1 MATRLTTQDRTALT
15 VWAGNVECHQTI
27 ASAIAVANDGDVIS
41 IRPGVYA
48 ESVVIDR
55 SVTLSGTGNAGDV
68 RIAATAGAAISCAA
82 DDVRVSGVTIER
94 SEGDVAVD
102 IASGML
108 SMDECTIEAA
118 TEVAVVVRSDAR
130 FVAHSARI
138 GNGAGAGVLVYDGGT
153 AEITQSVLREIETT
167 ALVVRGASSVQFTDG
182 EIDSVQGGF
191 LIADGARLTVTRGKV
206 SGAEQSMVTV
216 ESGSSADITGTTF
229 SAGQGIGILAT
240 AGATATLTDVHLEDV
255 GAQSIVGVGDAS
267 LTLSRVDVVNSAAHA
282 IQLVDTSQATAV
294 GCRFTGTLHDAIVIT
309 ANAHLNLAD
318 STIERVRGTGI
329 LVTDDGAVTL
339 DNVRISDANDNGAC
353 ARDRSELAI
362 TGGLIQRCAV
372 GAAWQDQSGGMLRN
386 TTLLDNE
393 QENTSLGADTAVDVV
408 ERDEND
414 LLVEVAHPSGASEH
428 PSSSRDSADADTNTE
443 PDAKG
448 PDQPQSELDRLL
460 AELDGLVGLDSVKR
474 QVETLVRMHQMAERR
489 AEAGLPSPPV
499 SRHLVFAGSPGTGKT
514 TVARLYGRILAALG
528 VVRGGQLVEVARPDL
543 VAAVIG
549 GTAIKTAE
557 MFNKALGG
565 VLFIDEAYAL
575 SKDSGSSNDFGGEAI
590 DTLVKLMEDHR
601 DDIVVIVAGYTNDMR
616 TFMAANPG
624 LSSRFSRTI
633 EFPDYSSAEM
643 VTIVEG
649 LCRGNHYSLE
659 FETRAALHNY
669 FTELPRDETFG
680 NGRTARK
687 VFEEML
693 GRQAYRL
700 GNIDDVD
707 ALTLTRL
714 VPDDL
719 GPLPGSSIG
728 AGVGRVDEERVDQL
742 LSTLRELVGLD
753 GVKAEVEGM
762 VDLLTSARRR
772 QAAGLP
778 APSLSRH
785 LIFAGPPG
793 TGKTTVARLYGSL
806 LTALGVLAQGQ
817 VTEVSRADLVGEYVG
832 HTARR
837 TTEAFD
843 RARGGVLFIDEAY
856 TLSSGGGSGNDFGKE
871 SVDTLVKLMEDH
883 RDEVVVIAAG
893 YEREMDGFLSTNPG
907 LDSRFSHRVSFENYT
922 PDELVT
928 IVNQHAT
935 RTGYECTGPTV
946 AALRGHFA
954 AVDRGASF
962 GNGRYARQVM
972 EAAITNHARRTRAFQ
987 NPTMD
992 DLVLLL
998 PEDVPKPGE
1007 IGA

>member
-1 MATRLTTQDRTALT
+1 MASRLTARERTVLT
-15 VWAGNVECHQTI
+15 VAADLPDCHPSI
-27 ASAIAVANDGDVIS
+27 ASALASAEDGDVIS
-41 IRPGVYA
+41 IRPGLYR
-48 ESVVIDR
+48 ESLLVDR
-55 SVTLSGTGNAGDV
+55 SVSLSGVGDAGEV
-68 RIAATAGAAISCAA
+68 RIEGIDGPAVCSTAEA
-82 DDVRVSGVTIER
+82 RMSGLSLARTD
-94 SEGDVAVD
+94 GDVAVD
-102 IASGML
+102 VASGTL
-108 SMDECTIEAA
+108 SLDDCTVEAS
-118 TEVAVVVRSDAR
+118 TEVALVVRADAQLSLHDTR
-130 FVAHSARI
+130 VA
-138 GNGAGAGVLVYDGGT
+138 NDAGAGVLVFEGGRS
-153 AEITQSVLREIETT
+153 EITGGRLHDIATT
-167 ALVVRGASSVQFTDG
+167 ALVVRGPSSAHIVDVVIASASGGLLVADG
-182 EIDSVQGGF
+182 GQLTVARGR
-191 LIADGARLTVTRGKV
+191 IADVTGA
-206 SGAEQSMVTV
+206 AMTV
-216 ESGSSADITGTTF
+216 EGGASLDATGTVIVDGGGIGVLVTSGG
-229 SAGQGIGILAT
+229 SATLADVTIRNPRGQGVVGMADAVIDLSGVGIHDGATHALHLVERAQLTARACELRGAGHDAVVVADSASVTLVDSTISRPAGTGVIASDEAT
-240 AGATATLTDVHLEDV
+240 AALTDVRIVEPEVAGAIARDTARLVLEGGSLRGGRQGAVWHGSSTGALRRTRLRDV
-255 GAQSIVGVGDAS
+255 AGDAVHVDPDADVELEEPPVGDDGHES
-267 LTLSRVDVVNSAAHA
+267 EV
-282 IQLVDTSQATAV
+282 TAV
-294 GCRFTGTLHDAIVIT
+294 
-309 ANAHLNLAD
+309 
-318 STIERVRGTGI
+318 ER
-329 LVTDDGAVTL
+329 
-339 DNVRISDANDNGAC
+339 
-353 ARDRSELAI
+353 RSPAEP
-362 TGGLIQRCAV
+362 
-372 GAAWQDQSGGMLRN
+372 AA
-386 TTLLDNE
+386 
-393 QENTSLGADTAVDVV
+393 A
-408 ERDEND
+408 
-414 LLVEVAHPSGASEH
+414 
-428 PSSSRDSADADTNTE
+428 ADADDR
-443 PDAKG
+443 PDGA
-448 PDQPQSELDRLL
+448 SELDRLL
-460 AELDGLVGLDSVKR
+460 AELDELVGLDSVKR

-489 AEAGLPSPPV
+489 AEAGLPSPPI

-528 VVRGGQLVEVARPDL
+528 ILRTGQLIEVARPDL

-557 MFNKALGG
+557 MFGKALGG

-601 DDIVVIVAGYTNDMR
+601 DDVVVIVAGYTNDMR

-624 LSSRFSRTI
+624 LSSRFSRTV
-633 EFPDYSSAEM
+633 EFADYSSAEM

-649 LCRGNHYSLE
+649 LCRVNHYSLE
-659 FETRAALHNY
+659 FETRAALHDY
-669 FTELPRDETFG
+669 FTKLPRDETFG

-700 GNIDDVD
+700 GSLTEVD

-714 VPDDL
+714 VPNDL
-719 GPLPGSSIG
+719 GPLPGSAIG
-728 AGVGRVDEERVDQL
+728 AGVGRVDEERVEQL
-742 LSTLRELVGLD
+742 LGTLRELVGLD
-753 GVKAEVEGM
+753 DVKTEVQGM

-856 TLSSGGGSGNDFGKE
+856 TLASGGGNGADFGKE

-893 YEREMDGFLSTNPG
+893 YEREMDQFLATNPG
-907 LDSRFSHRVSFENYT
+907 LDSRFSHRVRFANYT

-935 RTGYECTGPTV
+935 SSGYECTGSTV
-946 AALRGHFA
+946 AALRGHFT
-954 AVDRGASF
+954 AVDRTASF

-972 EAAITNHARRTRAFQ
+972 DAAIANHARRTRTIED
-987 NPTMD
+987 PSMD

-998 PEDVPKPGE
+998 PEDIPAAGV

>member
-1 MATRLTTQDRTALT
+1 MATRLTTQKRSVLT
-15 VWAGNVECHQTI
+15 VWAGNSDCHQTI

-41 IRPGVYA
+41 IRPGVYT
-48 ESVVIDR
+48 ETVVIDR
-55 SVTLSGTGNAGDV
+55 SVTLSGTGNSGDV
-68 RIAATAGAAISCAA
+68 RIEAMAGAAIACAA
-82 DDVRVSGVTIER
+82 GDARISGITIQR
-94 SEGDVAVD
+94 SAGDVAVD
-102 IASGML
+102 IESGSL
-108 SMDECTIEAA
+108 SMDECTVEAA
-118 TEVAVVVRSDAR
+118 TEVAIVVRSDAK
-130 FVAHSARI
+130 FTAHSTRV
-138 GNGAGAGVLVYDGGT
+138 GNESGAGVLVYDGGS
-153 AEITQSVLREIETT
+153 AEISKSVLHDIATT
-167 ALVVRGASSVQFTDG
+167 ALVVRGSSSVHFTDS
-182 EIDSVQGGF
+182 EIDTVQGGF
-191 LIADGARLTVTRGKV
+191 LVADGARLTVTLGKV

-216 ESGSSADITGTTF
+216 ESGGTVDITDTVF
-229 SAGQGIGILAT
+229 SGGAGIGILAT
-240 AGATATLTDVHLEDV
+240 TGATATLVDVRLDGL
-255 GAQSIVGVGDAS
+255 GAQSIVGVGDSS
-267 LTLSRVDVVNSAAHA
+267 LYLTRVEIVGSGAHA
-282 IQLVDTSQATAV
+282 LQLVDTSRATLV
-294 GCRFTGTLHDAIVIT
+294 DCRFTDTLHDAVVVTGT
-309 ANAHLNLAD
+309 ARLDLSG
-318 STIERVRGTGI
+318 STIERVRGNGI
-329 LVTDDGAVTL
+329 LVIDDAIALL
-339 DNVRISDANDNGAC
+339 DNVRISDADESGVS
-353 ARDRSELAI
+353 ARDRAELSVKD
-362 TGGLIQRCAV
+362 GLIQRCV
-372 GAAWQDQSGGMLRN
+372 IGASWQDQASGMLRE
-386 TTLLDNE
+386 TTLIDHGQDE
-393 QENTSLGADTAVDVV
+393 IHLGPDTDVDV
-408 ERDEND
+408 ERGESENNN
-414 LLVEVAHPSGASEH
+414 ATTQPSDGDGQRSASLNRTAAEKAAAG
-428 PSSSRDSADADTNTE
+428 RKN
-443 PDAKG
+443 
-448 PDQPQSELDRLL
+448 SELDNLL
-460 AELDGLVGLDSVKR
+460 AELDNLVGLDSVKR

-528 VVRGGQLVEVARPDL
+528 VVRTGQLVEVARPDL

-549 GTAIKTAE
+549 GTAIKTTE
-557 MFNKALGG
+557 MFNKSLGG

-601 DDIVVIVAGYTNDMR
+601 DDVVVIVAGYTNEMR
-616 TFMAANPG
+616 SFMAANPG
-624 LSSRFSRTI
+624 LSSRFSRTV
-633 EFPDYSSAEM
+633 EFADYASAEM

-649 LCRGNHYSLE
+649 LCSANHYSLE

-700 GNIDDVD
+700 GSVEDID

-714 VPDDL
+714 IPDDL

-728 AGVGRVDEERVDQL
+728 AGVGRIDEERVEQL
-742 LSTLRELVGLD
+742 LGTLRELVGLGD
-753 GVKAEVEGM
+753 VKSEVEGM

-806 LTALGVLAQGQ
+806 LTAMGVLAQGQ

-856 TLSSGGGSGNDFGKE
+856 SLSAGGGGGNDFGKE

-893 YEREMDGFLSTNPG
+893 YEREMDGFLATNPG
-907 LDSRFSHRVSFENYT
+907 LDSRFSHRVRFANYT

-935 RTGYECTGPTV
+935 QAGYECNGPTV
-946 AALRGHFA
+946 AALRGHFT
-954 AVDRGASF
+954 AVERGASF

-972 EAAITNHARRTRAFQ
+972 ETAIANHARRTRSLE

-998 PEDVPKPGE
+998 PEDVPKPAE

>member
-1 MATRLTTQDRTALT
+1 MATRLIAPERAVLT
-15 VWAGNVECHQTI
+15 VAADNPDCHQSI
-27 ASAIAVANDGDVIS
+27 ASALAAANDGDVIS
-41 IRPGVYA
+41 IRPGIYR
-48 ESVVIDR
+48 ESLTVDR
-55 SVTLSGTGNAGDV
+55 AVSLSGVGDAGEV
-68 RIAATAGAAISCAA
+68 RIESATGAAIRSAA
-82 DDVRVSGVTIER
+82 VEVRVSGVTIAR
-94 SEGDVAVD
+94 DGGDVAVD
-102 IASGML
+102 VESGALSLDDCTVEAS
-108 SMDECTIEAA
+108 
-118 TEVAVVVRSDAR
+118 TEVALVVRAEAQLSMHDTN
-130 FVAHSARI
+130 VL
-138 GNGAGAGVLVYDGGT
+138 NDAGAGVLVYEGGRT
-153 AEITQSVLREIETT
+153 EIVGGRLHDIATT
-167 ALVVRGASSVQFTDG
+167 ALVVRGPSSAHLTDSA
-182 EIDSVQGGF
+182 IDAVQGGLLVADGGQLTLVRGTIGSVENAAITVEGGASLDASGT
-191 LIADGARLTVTRGKV
+191 LIADGDGIGVLVTTGASATLRDVAMQRLGGQGIVGMADAVVELARVRIDDGATHALHLIERARLTAEACELRGAGHDAIV
-206 SGAEQSMVTV
+206 VA
-216 ESGSSADITGTTF
+216 GT
-229 SAGQGIGILAT
+229 
-240 AGATATLTDVHLEDV
+240 
-255 GAQSIVGVGDAS
+255 AS
-267 LTLSRVDVVNSAAHA
+267 LTL
-282 IQLVDTSQATAV
+282 L
-294 GCRFTGTLHDAIVIT
+294 
-309 ANAHLNLAD
+309 D
-318 STIERVRGTGI
+318 STIERPAGAGVTASDDATAALTNVRVVDADAEGAVARDAARLAVDGGSVRG
-329 LVTDDGAVTL
+329 
-339 DNVRISDANDNGAC
+339 S
-353 ARDRSELAI
+353 S
-362 TGGLIQRCAV
+362 V
-372 GAAWQDQSGGMLRN
+372 GVAWQDSATGALRR
-386 TTLLDNE
+386 TRMVDVGDEVRIGPDAEVEVE
-393 QENTSLGADTAVDVV
+393 QPQDAVDDDAQDGAPALPRGV
-408 ERDEND
+408 ET
-414 LLVEVAHPSGASEH
+414 AGAPPER
-428 PSSSRDSADADTNTE
+428 PGQD
-443 PDAKG
+443 
-448 PDQPQSELDRLL
+448 ELDRLL
-460 AELDGLVGLDSVKR
+460 AELDELVGLDSVKR

-528 VVRGGQLVEVARPDL
+528 VVRTGQLVEVARPDL

-549 GTAIKTAE
+549 GTAIKTSE
-557 MFNKALGG
+557 QFGKALGG

-575 SKDSGSSNDFGGEAI
+575 SKDGGSSNDFGGEAI

-601 DDIVVIVAGYTNDMR
+601 DDVVVIVAGYTNDMR

-633 EFPDYSSAEM
+633 EFTDYSSAEM
-643 VTIVEG
+643 VTIVEN

-659 FETRAALHNY
+659 FETRAALHDY
-669 FTELPRDETFG
+669 FTKLPRDETFG

-700 GNIDDVD
+700 GNAAEVD
-707 ALTLTRL
+707 SLTLTRL

-728 AGVGRVDEERVDQL
+728 AGVGRVDEERVEQL
-742 LSTLRELVGLD
+742 LGTLRELVGLD
-753 GVKAEVEGM
+753 DVKEEVQGM

-856 TLSSGGGSGNDFGKE
+856 TLASGGGNGADFGKE

-893 YEREMDGFLSTNPG
+893 YEREMDQFLATNPG
-907 LDSRFSHRVSFENYT
+907 LDSRFSHRVRFANYT

-935 RTGYECTGPTV
+935 GSGYECTGSTV

-954 AVDRGASF
+954 SVDRTASF

-972 EAAITNHARRTRAFQ
+972 DAAIANHARRTRTIED
-987 NPTMD
+987 PTMD

-998 PEDVPKPGE
+998 PEDVPAPE
-1007 IGA
+1007 AIGA

>member
-1 MATRLTTQDRTALT
+1 MASRLIARERTVLT
-15 VWAGNVECHQTI
+15 VAADTPDCHPSI
-27 ASAIAVANDGDVIS
+27 ASALASADDGDVIS
-41 IRPGVYA
+41 IRPGLYR
-48 ESVVIDR
+48 ESLVIDR
-55 SVTLSGTGNAGDV
+55 AVSLSGVGDADEV
-68 RIAATAGAAISCAA
+68 RIEGVDGPAVSSTAAE
-82 DDVRVSGVTIER
+82 VRMSGLTLARVD
-94 SEGDVAVD
+94 GDVAVD
-102 IASGML
+102 VASGTL
-108 SMDECTIEAA
+108 SLDDCTVEAS
-118 TEVAVVVRSDAR
+118 TEVALVVRAEAHLSMHDTR
-130 FVAHSARI
+130 VA
-138 GNGAGAGVLVYDGGT
+138 NDVGAGVLVFEGGRS
-153 AEITQSVLREIETT
+153 EITGGRLHDIATT
-167 ALVVRGASSVQFTDG
+167 ALVVRGPSSAHVVDVVVT
-182 EIDSVQGGF
+182 SAHGG
-191 LIADGARLTVTRGKV
+191 LLVADGGQLTVARGRIAEIA
-206 SGAEQSMVTV
+206 GAAITV
-216 ESGSSADITGTTF
+216 EGGASLDATGSAVVDGGGIGVLVTSGGSATLADVTIRNPR
-229 SAGQGIGILAT
+229 GQG
-240 AGATATLTDVHLEDV
+240 VV
-255 GAQSIVGVGDAS
+255 GMADAVIE
-267 LTLSRVDVVNSAAHA
+267 LSRVGIHDGSTHA
-282 IQLVDTSQATAV
+282 LHLVERAQLTADACELRNA
-294 GCRFTGTLHDAIVIT
+294 GHDAVVVAGSASVT
-309 ANAHLNLAD
+309 LAD
-318 STIERVRGTGI
+318 STISRPAGAGVTVSDEASAALTDVRI
-329 LVTDDGAVTL
+329 VDAEVAGAV
-339 DNVRISDANDNGAC
+339 A
-353 ARDRSELAI
+353 
-362 TGGLIQRCAV
+362 
-372 GAAWQDQSGGMLRN
+372 
-386 TTLLDNE
+386 
-393 QENTSLGADTAVDVV
+393 
-408 ERDEND
+408 
-414 LLVEVAHPSGASEH
+414 
-428 PSSSRDSADADTNTE
+428 RDSARLVLEGGSVRGGPQGAVWQGASTGALRRTRLRDVAGDAVHVDPDADVELDAAADDDDE
-443 PDAKG
+443 PASAGAPTGRRSPVEPKAGRDADG
-448 PDQPQSELDRLL
+448 GAGELDRLL
-460 AELDGLVGLDSVKR
+460 AELDELVGLDSVKR

-489 AEAGLPSPPV
+489 AEAGLPSPPI

-528 VVRGGQLVEVARPDL
+528 ILRTGQLVEVARPDL

-557 MFNKALGG
+557 MFGKALGG

-575 SKDSGSSNDFGGEAI
+575 SKDGGSSNDFGGEAI

-601 DDIVVIVAGYTNDMR
+601 DDVVVIVAGYTNDMR

-633 EFPDYSSAEM
+633 EFADYSSAEM

-649 LCRGNHYSLE
+649 LCRANHYTLE
-659 FETRAALHNY
+659 FETRAALHDY
-669 FTELPRDETFG
+669 FTKLPRDETFG

-700 GNIDDVD
+700 GSLEEVD

-714 VPDDL
+714 VPNDL
-719 GPLPGSSIG
+719 GPLPGSAIG
-728 AGVGRVDEERVDQL
+728 AGVGRVDEERVEQL
-742 LSTLRELVGLD
+742 LGTLRELVGLD
-753 GVKAEVEGM
+753 DVKTEVQGM

-856 TLSSGGGSGNDFGKE
+856 TLASGGGSGADFGKE

-893 YEREMDGFLSTNPG
+893 YEREMDQFLATNPG
-907 LDSRFSHRVSFENYT
+907 LDSRFSHRVRFANYT

-935 RTGYECTGPTV
+935 SSGYECTGSTV
-946 AALRGHFA
+946 AALRGHFT
-954 AVDRGASF
+954 AVDRTASF

-972 EAAITNHARRTRAFQ
+972 DAAIANHARRTRTIED
-987 NPTMD
+987 PTMD

-998 PEDVPKPGE
+998 PEDVPAVGA

>member
-1 MATRLTTQDRTALT
+1 MAARLMTPERSALT
-15 VWAGNVECHQTI
+15 VWAGNSDCHQTI

-41 IRPGVYA
+41 IRPGVYT
-48 ESVVIDR
+48 ESVSIDR
-55 SVTLSGTGNAGDV
+55 SVTLSGTGNLGDV
-68 RIAATAGAAISCAA
+68 RIETSADPAIICTANDARIS
-82 DDVRVSGVTIER
+82 GITLHR
-94 SEGDVAVD
+94 SAGDVAVD
-102 IASGML
+102 IESGSL
-108 SMDECTIEAA
+108 SMDECAVESA

-130 FVAHSARI
+130 LIAHSTRVS
-138 GNGAGAGVLVYDGGT
+138 NSTGAGVLVYDGGI
-153 AEITQSVLREIETT
+153 AEITQSVLREIATT
-167 ALVVRGASSVQFTDG
+167 ALVVRGASHAQFSDST
-182 EIDSVQGGF
+182 IDTVQGGF
-191 LIADGARLTVTRGKV
+191 LVADGGQLTVVRGKTAN
-206 SGAEQSMVTV
+206 AEQSMVTV
-216 ESGSSADITGTTF
+216 ENDATVDITGMHF
-229 SAGQGIGILAT
+229 SGGKGIGILAT
-240 AGATATLTDVHLEDV
+240 ANARASLTDVRLDGLE
-255 GAQSIVGVGDAS
+255 AQSIVGMGDAS
-267 LTLSRVDVVNSAAHA
+267 IDLSRVDIANSGAHA
-282 IQLVDTSQATAV
+282 LQIVESSTATVV
-294 GCRFTGTLHDAIVIT
+294 GCRVTDTMHDAVV
-309 ANAHLNLAD
+309 ASGKARLELSE
-318 STIERVRGTGI
+318 STIESVRGTGV
-329 LVTDDGAVTL
+329 LVVDDAAAVL
-339 DNVRISDANDNGAC
+339 ESVRIIGAEESGVS
-353 ARDRSELAI
+353 ARDRA
-362 TGGLIQRCAV
+362 GLSVANGVIKRCAV
-372 GAAWQDQSGGMLRN
+372 GATWSDDAGGMLRETAFIDN
-386 TTLLDNE
+386 QQEDIQRGPDTDVSVTLLDA
-393 QENTSLGADTAVDVV
+393 NTIPADTGDTHG
-408 ERDEND
+408 
-414 LLVEVAHPSGASEH
+414 VATTDDTASETTT
-428 PSSSRDSADADTNTE
+428 ATDATNTE
-443 PDAKG
+443 
-448 PDQPQSELDRLL
+448 LDDLL
-460 AELDGLVGLDSVKR
+460 AELDSLVGLDSVKR

-489 AEAGLPSPPV
+489 AQAGLPSPPV

-514 TVARLYGRILAALG
+514 TVARLYGQILAALG
-528 VVRGGQLVEVARPDL
+528 VVRTGQLVEVARPDL

-549 GTAIKTAE
+549 GTAIKTTE

-575 SKDSGSSNDFGGEAI
+575 SKDSGTSNDFGGEAI

-624 LSSRFSRTI
+624 LSSRFSRTV
-633 EFPDYSSAEM
+633 EFPDYSSAEL

-649 LCRGNHYSLE
+649 LCSANHYSLE

-669 FTELPRDETFG
+669 FTDLPRDETFG

-700 GNIDDVD
+700 GNVDDVD

-714 VPDDL
+714 IPDDL

-728 AGVGRVDEERVDQL
+728 AGVGRVDEERVEQL
-742 LSTLRELVGLD
+742 LSTLRELVGLE

-762 VDLLTSARRR
+762 VDLLTSANRRR
-772 QAAGLP
+772 AAGLP
-778 APSLSRH
+778 APPLSRH

-856 TLSSGGGSGNDFGKE
+856 TLSSGGGSGHDFGKE

-893 YEREMDGFLSTNPG
+893 YEREMNGFLATNPG
-907 LDSRFSHRVSFENYT
+907 LDSRFSHRVSFANYT

-935 RTGYECTGPTV
+935 QAGYECTGSTV
-946 AALRGHFA
+946 AALRGHFT
-954 AVDRGASF
+954 AVERGPSF

-972 EAAITNHARRTRAFQ
+972 EAAIANHARRTRSLQ
-987 NPTMD
+987 DPTMD

-998 PEDVPKPGE
+998 PEDVPKPAD

>member
-1 MATRLTTQDRTALT
+1 MATRLTTQRSALT
-15 VWAGNVECHQTI
+15 VSAGSADCHQTI

-55 SVTLSGTGNAGDV
+55 SVTLSGTGNSGDV
-68 RIAATAGAAISCAA
+68 RIEATADAAIRCTVGDARISGIT
-82 DDVRVSGVTIER
+82 VRRSG
-94 SEGDVAVD
+94 GDIAVD
-102 IASGML
+102 IESGSL
-108 SMDECTIEAA
+108 SMDECAVEAA
-118 TEVAVVVRSDAR
+118 TDVAVVVRSNSR
-130 FVAHSARI
+130 FIAHGSRI
-138 GNGAGAGVLVYDGGT
+138 GNETGAGVLVYDGGKT
-153 AEITQSVLREIETT
+153 AISESVLREISTT
-167 ALVVRGASSVQFTDG
+167 ALVVRGASSAQFNDS
-182 EIDSVQGGF
+182 EINSVQGGF
-191 LIADGARLTVTRGKV
+191 LIADGAGLTVTRSKI
-206 SGAEQSMVTV
+206 SGAQQSMITV
-216 ESGSSADITGTTF
+216 ESGGSIDITETSF
-229 SAGQGIGILAT
+229 SGGEGIGILAT
-240 AGATATLTDVHLEDV
+240 AGTTARLVDVRLDGL

-267 LTLSRVDVVNSAAHA
+267 LDLARVEIDSSAAHA
-282 IQLVDTSQATAV
+282 LQLVDSSKATV
-294 GCRFTGTLHDAIVIT
+294 VDCRFSDTTHDAMVVT
-309 ANAHLNLAD
+309 GNATLSLSR
-318 STIERVRGTGI
+318 STIEGVQGTGVLI
-329 LVTDDGAVTL
+329 ADDATAAL
-339 DNVRISDANDNGAC
+339 DDVRITDAKENGAC
-353 ARDRSELAI
+353 ARDRSSLKV
-362 TGGLIQRCAV
+362 TGGLIRHCVV
-372 GAAWQDQSGGMLRN
+372 GAAWQDQSSGMLQR
-386 TTLLDNE
+386 TTFVENE
-393 QENTSLGADTAVDVV
+393 QEEFRLSPEATVNVV
-408 ERDEND
+408 EPGNDEQSD
-414 LLVEVAHPSGASEH
+414 TIAEHAETGGRTVASDTD
-428 PSSSRDSADADTNTE
+428 DSAET
-443 PDAKG
+443 PDPAQ
-448 PDQPQSELDRLL
+448 DESELDRLL
-460 AELDGLVGLDSVKR
+460 SELDGLVGLDSVKR

-528 VVRGGQLVEVARPDL
+528 VVRTGQLIEVARPDL

-549 GTAIKTAE
+549 GTGIKTTE

-575 SKDSGSSNDFGGEAI
+575 SKDSGGSNDFGGEAI

-601 DDIVVIVAGYTNDMR
+601 DDVVVIVAGYTNEMR
-616 TFMAANPG
+616 SFMAANPG
-624 LSSRFSRTI
+624 LSSRFSRTV
-633 EFPDYSSAEM
+633 EFADYASAEM

-649 LCRGNHYSLE
+649 LCSANHYSLE
-659 FETRAALHNY
+659 FETRAALHSY

-700 GNIDDVD
+700 GTLDDID

-714 VPDDL
+714 ITDDL

-728 AGVGRVDEERVDQL
+728 AGVGRVDEERVEQL
-742 LSTLRELVGLD
+742 LGTLRELVGLD
-753 GVKAEVEGM
+753 GVKSEVEGM

-837 TTEAFD
+837 TTETFD

-856 TLSSGGGSGNDFGKE
+856 TLASGGGGGNDFGKE

-893 YEREMDGFLSTNPG
+893 YEKEMHGFLATNPG
-907 LDSRFSHRVSFENYT
+907 LDSRFSHRVSFANYT

-935 RTGYECTGPTV
+935 QTGYECNGPTV
-946 AALRGHFA
+946 AALRGHFT
-954 AVDRGASF
+954 AVERGPSF

-972 EAAITNHARRTRAFQ
+972 ETAIANHARRTRSLH

-998 PEDVPKPGE
+998 PDDIPKPE
-1007 IGA
+1007 EVGA

>member
-1 MATRLTTQDRTALT
+1 MATRLIAQDRAVLT
-15 VWAGNVECHQTI
+15 VAADNPDCHQTI
-27 ASAIAVANDGDVIS
+27 ASALASANDGDVIS
-41 IRPGVYA
+41 IRPGVYR
-48 ESVVIDR
+48 ESVTIDR
-55 SVTLSGTGNAGDV
+55 AVSLSGVGDAGEV
-68 RIAATAGAAISCAA
+68 RIEGPSGPAVRSAAV
-82 DDVRVSGVTIER
+82 DVRVSGVTLAR
-94 SEGDVAVD
+94 AEGDVAVD
-102 IASGML
+102 VESGAVSL
-108 SMDECTIEAA
+108 DDCTIEAS
-118 TEVAVVVRSDAR
+118 TEVAVVVRAEALLTMHDSA
-130 FVAHSARI
+130 VANA
-138 GNGAGAGVLVYDGGT
+138 GGAGVLVYEGGKT
-153 AEITQSVLREIETT
+153 EISGGRLHDIATT
-167 ALVVRGASSVQFTDG
+167 ALVVRGPSSARVADLDVQTAQGGLLAADGAQLSLVRGTIGTIANAAITIEGGASLDAAGTVVADG
-182 EIDSVQGGF
+182 EGIGLLVTTGGSASLADVTLRRLGGQGVVGMADARIELAGVTIEHGATHALH
-191 LIADGARLTVTRGKV
+191 LIDGARLT
-206 SGAEQSMVTV
+206 AERC
-216 ESGSSADITGTTF
+216 ELR
-229 SAGQGIGILAT
+229 SAGHDAVVV
-240 AGATATLTDVHLEDV
+240 AGT
-255 GAQSIVGVGDAS
+255 AS
-267 LTLSRVDVVNSAAHA
+267 LA
-282 IQLVDTSQATAV
+282 
-294 GCRFTGTLHDAIVIT
+294 
-309 ANAHLNLAD
+309 LAD
-318 STIERVRGTGI
+318 STIERPAGTGATASDEAT
-329 LVTDDGAVTL
+329 VTFT
-339 DNVRISDANDNGAC
+339 NVRIVDAEGEAAV
-353 ARDRSELAI
+353 ARD
-362 TGGLIQRCAV
+362 
-372 GAAWQDQSGGMLRN
+372 
-386 TTLLDNE
+386 
-393 QENTSLGADTAVDVV
+393 TARFVV
-408 ERDEND
+408 EGGAVRGGRLGFAWEDSATGALRGTRIRDVDGEAVRVD
-414 LLVEVAHPSGASEH
+414 PDADVEVDRREGDQDDEQDGAPATPQTSAEPARADAAEPGPSGE
-428 PSSSRDSADADTNTE
+428 
-443 PDAKG
+443 
-448 PDQPQSELDRLL
+448 SELDRML
-460 AELDGLVGLDSVKR
+460 AELDQLVGLDSVKR

-528 VVRGGQLVEVARPDL
+528 VVRTGQLVEVARPDL

-557 MFNKALGG
+557 MFQKALGG

-601 DDIVVIVAGYTNDMR
+601 DDVVVIVAGYTNDMR

-633 EFPDYSSAEM
+633 EFTDYSSAEM

-649 LCRGNHYSLE
+649 LCSANHYSLE
-659 FETRAALHNY
+659 FETRAALHDY
-669 FTELPRDETFG
+669 FTKLPRDETFG

-700 GNIDDVD
+700 GNADAVD

-742 LSTLRELVGLD
+742 LGTLRELVGLD
-753 GVKAEVEGM
+753 DVKAEVEGM

-856 TLSSGGGSGNDFGKE
+856 TLASGGGSGADFGKE

-893 YEREMDGFLSTNPG
+893 YEREMDQFLATNPG
-907 LDSRFSHRVSFENYT
+907 LDSRFSHRVRFANYT

-935 RTGYECTGPTV
+935 GSGYECTGPTV
-946 AALRGHFA
+946 AALRGHFT
-954 AVDRGASF
+954 AVDRTASF

-972 EAAITNHARRTRAFQ
+972 DAAIANHARRTRGIED
-987 NPTMD
+987 PTMD

-998 PEDVPKPGE
+998 PEDVPSPE
-1007 IGA
+1007 AIGA

>member
-1 MATRLTTQDRTALT
+1 MATRLIAQERSVLT
-15 VWAGNVECHQTI
+15 VAADNPDCHQSI
-27 ASAIAVANDGDVIS
+27 ASAVASANDGDVIS
-41 IRPGVYA
+41 IRPGVYR
-48 ESVVIDR
+48 ESVTIDR
-55 SVTLSGTGNAGDV
+55 AVSLSGVGDAGEV
-68 RIAATAGAAISCAA
+68 RIEGTGGPAVRSAAVE
-82 DDVRVSGVTIER
+82 VRVSGVTIAR
-94 SEGDVAVD
+94 AEGDVAVD
-102 IASGML
+102 VESGAL
-108 SMDECTIEAA
+108 SLDDCTIEAS
-118 TEVAVVVRSDAR
+118 TEVALVVRAEAQLSMHDTS
-130 FVAHSARI
+130 VA
-138 GNGAGAGVLVYDGGT
+138 NDVGAGVLVYEGGRT
-153 AEITQSVLREIETT
+153 EMSGGRLHDVATT
-167 ALVVRGASSVQFTDG
+167 ALVVRGPSAAHLVDAAIASA
-182 EIDSVQGGF
+182 QGG
-191 LIADGARLTVTRGKV
+191 LLVADGGQLTIVRGTIGAIANAAITVEGGASLDATGTVVADSDGIGLLVTSGGSATLADVTMRHLGGQGVVGMADASIELSGVGIHDGATHALHLIERARLTGETCELRGAGHDAV
-206 SGAEQSMVTV
+206 VVA
-216 ESGSSADITGTTF
+216 GS
-229 SAGQGIGILAT
+229 
-240 AGATATLTDVHLEDV
+240 
-255 GAQSIVGVGDAS
+255 AS
-267 LTLSRVDVVNSAAHA
+267 LT
-282 IQLVDTSQATAV
+282 
-294 GCRFTGTLHDAIVIT
+294 
-309 ANAHLNLAD
+309 LAD
-318 STIERVRGTGI
+318 STIQRPGGTG
-329 LVTDDGAVTL
+329 VTVSDEATAAL
-339 DNVRISDANDNGAC
+339 TNVRIVEPEGEGAV
-353 ARDRSELAI
+353 ARDAARLVLEGGSVRGGRHGVAWEDSSTGALRRTRVVDVAGEAVRVDPDADVELDGLRQADDEDAHDGAPARERADGDGARRAEPEQAPGGESEL
-362 TGGLIQRCAV
+362 
-372 GAAWQDQSGGMLRN
+372 
-386 TTLLDNE
+386 E
-393 QENTSLGADTAVDVV
+393 
-408 ERDEND
+408 
-414 LLVEVAHPSGASEH
+414 
-428 PSSSRDSADADTNTE
+428 
-443 PDAKG
+443 
-448 PDQPQSELDRLL
+448 RLL
-460 AELDGLVGLDSVKR
+460 AELDQLVGLDSVKR

-528 VVRGGQLVEVARPDL
+528 VVRTGQLVEVARPDL

-549 GTAIKTAE
+549 GTAIKTTE
-557 MFNKALGG
+557 MFDKALGG

-575 SKDSGSSNDFGGEAI
+575 SKDGGSSNDFGGEAI

-601 DDIVVIVAGYTNDMR
+601 DDVVVIVAGYTNDMR

-633 EFPDYSSAEM
+633 EFTDYSSAEM

-649 LCRGNHYSLE
+649 LCRANHYSLE
-659 FETRAALHNY
+659 FETRAALHDY
-669 FTELPRDETFG
+669 FTKLPRDETFG

-700 GNIDDVD
+700 GTADEVD

-728 AGVGRVDEERVDQL
+728 AGVGRVDDERVEQL
-742 LSTLRELVGLD
+742 LGTLRELVGLD
-753 GVKAEVEGM
+753 GVKEEVQGM

-856 TLSSGGGSGNDFGKE
+856 TLASGGGGGNDFGKE

-893 YEREMDGFLSTNPG
+893 YEREMDQFLATNPG
-907 LDSRFSHRVSFENYT
+907 LDSRFSHRVRFANYT

-935 RTGYECTGPTV
+935 SSGYECTGSTV
-946 AALRGHFA
+946 AALRGHFT
-954 AVDRGASF
+954 AVDRSASF

-972 EAAITNHARRTRAFQ
+972 DAAIANHARRTRAIDD
-987 NPTMD
+987 PSMD

-998 PEDVPKPGE
+998 PEDVPLPE
-1007 IGA
+1007 AIGA

>member
-1 MATRLTTQDRTALT
+1 MATRLTARERTVLT
-15 VWAGNVECHQTI
+15 VAAGAPDCHPSI
-27 ASAIAVANDGDVIS
+27 ASALASAEDGDVIS
-41 IRPGVYA
+41 IRPGLYR
-48 ESVVIDR
+48 ESLLLDR
-55 SVTLSGTGNAGDV
+55 AVSLSGVGNAGDV
-68 RIAATAGAAISCAA
+68 RIEAVEGPAVLSTAEA
-82 DDVRVSGVTIER
+82 RMSGLTLAR
-94 SEGDVAVD
+94 TDGDVAVD
-102 IASGML
+102 VASGTL
-108 SMDECTIEAA
+108 SLDDCTVEAS
-118 TEVAVVVRSDAR
+118 TEVALVVRTDAHLSMR
-130 FVAHSARI
+130 DTRVS
-138 GNGAGAGVLVYDGGT
+138 NTLGAGVLVFEGGRAELT
-153 AEITQSVLREIETT
+153 GSRLAEIATT
-167 ALVVRGASSVQFTDG
+167 ALVVRGPSSAYVVDTVV
-182 EIDSVQGGF
+182 SSAQGG
-191 LIADGARLTVTRGKV
+191 LLVADGGQMTIARGRIEDVT
-206 SGAEQSMVTV
+206 GAAITV
-216 ESGSSADITGTTF
+216 EGGASLDATGTTVAD
-229 SAGQGIGILAT
+229 AGGIGVFVT
-240 AGATATLTDVHLEDV
+240 SDGSATLTDTTVHHPRGQGVV
-255 GAQSIVGVGDAS
+255 GMADAVIR
-267 LTLSRVDVVNSAAHA
+267 LSRVGIHDGATHA
-282 IQLVDTSQATAV
+282 LHLVERARVTAD
-294 GCRFTGTLHDAIVIT
+294 GCELHGAGHDAVVVADSASVT
-309 ANAHLNLAD
+309 LVD
-318 STIERVRGTGI
+318 STIRRPAGSGVTVSDEATAALTDVRIIEAEAAGAVARDSARLVLDGGSVRGG
-329 LVTDDGAVTL
+329 
-339 DNVRISDANDNGAC
+339 R
-353 ARDRSELAI
+353 
-362 TGGLIQRCAV
+362 Q
-372 GAAWQDQSGGMLRN
+372 GAAWHGSSTGALRR
-386 TTLLDNE
+386 TRVRDVSEDSVHVDPDADVEIEEALDGE
-393 QENTSLGADTAVDVV
+393 DAPP
-408 ERDEND
+408 
-414 LLVEVAHPSGASEH
+414 PSGAVPRERRALDESTVGQ
-428 PSSSRDSADADTNTE
+428 DAD
-443 PDAKG
+443 DA
-448 PDQPQSELDRLL
+448 SELDRLL
-460 AELDGLVGLDSVKR
+460 AELDQLVGLDSVKR

-499 SRHLVFAGSPGTGKT
+499 SRHLVFAGAPGTGKT

-528 VVRGGQLVEVARPDL
+528 VLRTGQLVEVARPDL

-557 MFNKALGG
+557 MFGKALGG

-601 DDIVVIVAGYTNDMR
+601 DDVVVIVAGYTNDMR
-616 TFMAANPG
+616 TFMATNPG
-624 LSSRFSRTI
+624 LSSRFSRTV
-633 EFPDYSSAEM
+633 EFADYSSAEM

-649 LCRGNHYSLE
+649 LCRANHYSLE
-659 FETRAALHNY
+659 FETRAALHDY
-669 FTELPRDETFG
+669 FTKLPRDETFG

-700 GNIDDVD
+700 GNVAEVD
-707 ALTLTRL
+707 ALALTRL
-714 VPDDL
+714 VPNDL
-719 GPLPGSSIG
+719 GPLPGSAIG
-728 AGVGRVDEERVDQL
+728 AGVGRVDEERVEQL
-742 LSTLRELVGLD
+742 LGTLRELVGLD
-753 GVKAEVEGM
+753 DVKTEVQGM

-856 TLSSGGGSGNDFGKE
+856 TLASGGGNGADFGKE

-893 YEREMDGFLSTNPG
+893 YEREMDQFLATNPG
-907 LDSRFSHRVSFENYT
+907 LDSRFSHRVRFANYT

-935 RTGYECTGPTV
+935 GSGYECTGSTV
-946 AALRGHFA
+946 AALRGHFT
-954 AVDRGASF
+954 AVDRTASF

-972 EAAITNHARRTRAFQ
+972 DAAIANHARRTRTIEK
-987 NPTMD
+987 PTMD

-998 PEDVPKPGE
+998 PEDVPAVGA

>member
-1 MATRLTTQDRTALT
+1 MATRLMTQDRAVLT
-15 VWAGNVECHQTI
+15 VWAGNSDCHQTI
-27 ASAIAVANDGDVIS
+27 ASAIAVAKDGDVIS

-48 ESVVIDR
+48 ESVTIDR
-55 SVTLSGTGNAGDV
+55 AVTLSGTGNPGDV
-68 RIAATAGAAISCAA
+68 RIESTADAAVRCSAI
-82 DDVRVSGVTIER
+82 DVRISGITVHR
-94 SEGDVAVD
+94 SGGDVVID
-102 IASGML
+102 VESGAL
-108 SMDECTIEAA
+108 SMDECTVDAA
-118 TEVAVVVRSDAR
+118 TEVAVVVRADTR
-130 FVAHSARI
+130 FTAHSTTI
-138 GNGAGAGVLVYDGGT
+138 GNEAGAGVLVYDGGT
-153 AEITQSVLREIETT
+153 AEISASELREISTT
-167 ALVVRGASSVQFTDG
+167 ALVVRGKSSVQFRDSK
-182 EIDSVQGGF
+182 IDAVQGGF
-191 LIADGARLTVTRGKV
+191 LIAEGAQLTVSRAKV
-206 SGAEQSMVTV
+206 SGAEQSMLTA
-216 ESGSSADITGTTF
+216 ESGCVVEVTESTF
-229 SAGQGIGILAT
+229 SGGQGIGVLAT
-240 AGATATLTDVHLEDV
+240 TGADVTLTDVRLENI

-267 LTLSRVDVVNSAAHA
+267 LQLSRVETINSAAHA
-282 IQLVDTSQATAV
+282 LQIVDSSKATV
-294 GCRFTGTLHDAIVIT
+294 IDCRFTDSTHDALVVSGT
-309 ANAHLNLAD
+309 AQLEISS
-318 STIERVRGTGI
+318 STIERARGNGI
-329 LVTDDGAVTL
+329 LVVDDATAVL
-339 DNVRISDANDNGAC
+339 NNVRISDAEATGAC
-353 ARDRSELAI
+353 ARDRTTLSIL
-362 TGGLIQRCAV
+362 GGRIQRSAL
-372 GAAWQDQSGGMLRN
+372 GAAWHDQSKGRLRETVLAEN
-386 TTLLDNE
+386 DQEVHLDPD
-393 QENTSLGADTAVDVV
+393 ADVDV
-408 ERDEND
+408 EIAAHDDEEN
-414 LLVEVAHPSGASEH
+414 SGRTAEPLDRSAQ
-428 PSSSRDSADADTNTE
+428 SSDSDDDGDADSPPT
-443 PDAKG
+443 DAKR
-448 PDQPQSELDRLL
+448 SELDSLL
-460 AELDGLVGLDSVKR
+460 AELDNLVGLDSVKR

-514 TVARLYGRILAALG
+514 TVARLYGQIMAALG
-528 VVRGGQLVEVARPDL
+528 VVRTGQLVEVARPDL

-549 GTAIKTAE
+549 GTAIKTAD
-557 MFNKALGG
+557 MFKKALGG

-601 DDIVVIVAGYTNDMR
+601 DDVVVIVAGYTNEMR
-616 TFMAANPG
+616 SFMAANPG

-633 EFPDYSSAEM
+633 EFADYSSAEM

-649 LCRGNHYSLE
+649 LCGANHYSLE

-669 FTELPRDETFG
+669 FTDLPRDETFG

-700 GNIDDVD
+700 GADEEID

-714 VPDDL
+714 IPDDL

-728 AGVGRVDEERVDQL
+728 AGVGRVDEERVEQL
-742 LSTLRELVGLD
+742 LGTLRELVGLD

-856 TLSSGGGSGNDFGKE
+856 TLASGGGGGNDFGKE

-893 YEREMDGFLSTNPG
+893 YEREMNGFLATNPG
-907 LDSRFSHRVSFENYT
+907 LDSRFSHRVRFENYT

-935 RTGYECTGPTV
+935 QTGYECTGSTV
-946 AALRGHFA
+946 ASLRGHFA
-954 AVDRGASF
+954 AVERGASF

-972 EAAITNHARRTRAFQ
+972 EAAIANHARRTRSLE

-992 DLVLLL
+992 ELVLLL
-998 PEDVPKPGE
+998 PEDVPKPAE

>member
-1 MATRLTTQDRTALT
+1 MAARLMTQGRSVLT
-15 VWAGNVECHQTI
+15 VWADNPECHQTI

-48 ESVVIDR
+48 ESVVLDR
-55 SVTLSGTGNAGDV
+55 SITLSGTGDSGDV
-68 RIAATAGAAISCAA
+68 RIEAPSGATISSTAGDARIS
-82 DDVRVSGVTIER
+82 GITIQR
-94 SEGDVAVD
+94 TGGTAAVD
-102 IASGML
+102 VESGSL
-108 SMDECTIEAA
+108 SMDECAVEAA
-118 TEVAVVVRSDAR
+118 TEVAIMVRSSAK
-130 FVAHSARI
+130 FIAHSTRV
-138 GNGAGAGVLVYDGGT
+138 GNETGAGVLVYDGGT
-153 AEITQSVLREIETT
+153 AQITKSILRQIATT
-167 ALVVRGASSVQFTDG
+167 ALVVRGKSQTQISDS
-182 EIDSVQGGF
+182 EISTVQGGF
-191 LIADGARLTVTRGKV
+191 LVADSARLTVTGGKT
-206 SGAEQSMVTV
+206 SDAEQSMVTV
-216 ESGSSADITGTTF
+216 ESGATADITDMVF
-229 SAGQGIGILAT
+229 SEGKGIGILAT
-240 AGATATLTDVHLEDV
+240 AGASVTLADV
-255 GAQSIVGVGDAS
+255 GFTSLQAQSIVGVGDAS
-267 LTLSRVDVVNSAAHA
+267 IQLSRVVVTSGGAHA
-282 IQLVDTSQATAV
+282 LQLVGSSAATAV
-294 GCRFTGTLHDAIVIT
+294 DCRFSDIKHDAVVVS
-309 ANAHLNLAD
+309 AKARVKLSD
-318 STIERVRGTGI
+318 STIEGVRGTGV
-329 LVTDDGAVTL
+329 LVADDATALLNG
-339 DNVRISDANDNGAC
+339 VRIIEAEGAGVC
-353 ARDRSELAI
+353 ARDRATLSVDDGI
-362 TGGLIQRCAV
+362 IQRCV
-372 GAAWQDQSGGMLRN
+372 IGAAWQDRSTGLLRDTPLRDSVQDDIQLGPN
-386 TTLLDNE
+386 TD
-393 QENTSLGADTAVDVV
+393 VDVIA
-408 ERDEND
+408 RDE
-414 LLVEVAHPSGASEH
+414 
-428 PSSSRDSADADTNTE
+428 
-443 PDAKG
+443 
-448 PDQPQSELDRLL
+448 SELDDDEEESTVSAEVGLAPPTDADSTERDGAEEGVLEELL
-460 AELDGLVGLDSVKR
+460 AELDSLVGLDSVKR

-514 TVARLYGRILAALG
+514 TVARLYGQIMTALG
-528 VVRGGQLVEVARPDL
+528 VLRTGQLVEVARADL

-549 GTAIKTAE
+549 GTAIKTAQ
-557 MFNKALGG
+557 MFESALGG

-575 SKDSGSSNDFGGEAI
+575 SKDSGGSNDFGGEAI
-590 DTLVKLMEDHR
+590 DTLVKLMEDNR
-601 DDIVVIVAGYTNDMR
+601 DDIVVIVAGYTNEMR
-616 TFMAANPG
+616 SFMAANPG

-633 EFPDYSSAEM
+633 EFADYASAEL

-649 LCRGNHYSLE
+649 LCSANHYSLE

-669 FTELPRDETFG
+669 FTDLPRDETFG

-700 GNIDDVD
+700 GNADEVD
-707 ALTLTRL
+707 SLTLTRL
-714 VPDDL
+714 IPDDL

-742 LSTLRELVGLD
+742 LGTLRELVGLE
-753 GVKAEVEGM
+753 GVKSEVEGM

-793 TGKTTVARLYGSL
+793 TGKTTVARLYASL

-856 TLSSGGGSGNDFGKE
+856 TLSSAAGGSNDFGKE

-893 YEREMDGFLSTNPG
+893 YEQEMNDFLATNPG
-907 LDSRFSHRVSFENYT
+907 LDSRFSHRVSFDNYT

-935 RTGYECTGPTV
+935 QTGYECTGPTV

-954 AVDRGASF
+954 AVERGASF

-972 EAAITNHARRTRAFQ
+972 ESAIANHARRTRSLQ
-987 NPTMD
+987 DPTMD

-998 PEDVPKPGE
+998 PEDVPKPAE

>member
-1 MATRLTTQDRTALT
+1 MATRLIAAERSVHT
-15 VWAGNVECHQTI
+15 VAVDERDCHQSI
-27 ASAIAVANDGDVIS
+27 ASALASANDGDVIS
-41 IRPGVYA
+41 IRPGVYR
-48 ESVVIDR
+48 ESLTIDR
-55 SVTLSGTGNAGDV
+55 AVSLSGVGDAGEV
-68 RIAATAGAAISCAA
+68 RIESSAGPAVRSAAVE
-82 DDVRVSGVTIER
+82 VRVSGVTISR
-94 SEGDVAVD
+94 AGGDVAVD
-102 IASGML
+102 VESGALSLDDCTVEAS
-108 SMDECTIEAA
+108 
-118 TEVAVVVRSDAR
+118 TEVAIVVRSEAQLSMHDSSVR
-130 FVAHSARI
+130 
-138 GNGAGAGVLVYDGGT
+138 NDAGAGVLVYEGGRADLT
-153 AEITQSVLREIETT
+153 GGGLHDVATT
-167 ALVVRGASSVQFTDG
+167 ALVVRGPSAAQLTDVAIADAQGALLVADGGQVTLVRGTIGTIANAAITVEGGASLDATG
-182 EIDSVQGGF
+182 TT
-191 LIADGARLTVTRGKV
+191 IADGEGIGLLVTTGASASLVDVTMQRLVGQGVVGMADAAIELSGVRIGDGSTHALHLIDQARLAADACELRAAGHDAIVV
-206 SGAEQSMVTV
+206 A
-216 ESGSSADITGTTF
+216 GS
-229 SAGQGIGILAT
+229 
-240 AGATATLTDVHLEDV
+240 
-255 GAQSIVGVGDAS
+255 AS
-267 LTLSRVDVVNSAAHA
+267 LTLV
-282 IQLVDTSQATAV
+282 
-294 GCRFTGTLHDAIVIT
+294 
-309 ANAHLNLAD
+309 D
-318 STIERVRGTGI
+318 STIERPGGTG
-329 LVTDDGAVTL
+329 VTVSDDASATL
-339 DNVRISDANDNGAC
+339 SNVRIAGAESEGAV
-353 ARDRSELAI
+353 ARD
-362 TGGLIQRCAV
+362 
-372 GAAWQDQSGGMLRN
+372 AARLVVEDGSVRGCRHGVVWQDAATGALRR
-386 TTLLDNE
+386 TTV
-393 QENTSLGADTAVDVV
+393 VDVGGEAVRV
-408 ERDEND
+408 EPEAD
-414 LLVEVAHPSGASEH
+414 VEVEQLRESDDDAQDGA
-428 PSSSRDSADADTNTE
+428 PTRRADATTAAAGEPPRPATE
-443 PDAKG
+443 EH
-448 PDQPQSELDRLL
+448 ELDRLL
-460 AELDGLVGLDSVKR
+460 AELDELVGLDGVKR

-489 AEAGLPSPPV
+489 AAAGLPSPPV

-528 VVRGGQLVEVARPDL
+528 VVRTGQLVEVARPDL

-549 GTAIKTAE
+549 GTAIKTTQ
-557 MFNKALGG
+557 MFEKALGG
-565 VLFIDEAYAL
+565 VLFVDEAYAL
-575 SKDSGSSNDFGGEAI
+575 SKDGGSSNDFGGEAI

-601 DDIVVIVAGYTNDMR
+601 DDVVVIVAGYTNDMR

-633 EFPDYSSAEM
+633 EFTDYSSAEM

-649 LCRGNHYSLE
+649 LCRANHYSLE
-659 FETRAALHNY
+659 FETRAALHGY
-669 FTELPRDETFG
+669 FTDLPRDETFG
-680 NGRTARK
+680 NGRTARS

-700 GNIDDVD
+700 GGDADVD

-728 AGVGRVDEERVDQL
+728 AGVGRVDEERVEQL
-742 LSTLRELVGLD
+742 LGTLRELVGLD
-753 GVKAEVEGM
+753 GVKAEVQGM

-856 TLSSGGGSGNDFGKE
+856 TLASGGGGGNDFGKE

-893 YEREMDGFLSTNPG
+893 YEREMDAFLSTNPG
-907 LDSRFSHRVSFENYT
+907 LDSRFSHRVRFANYT

-935 RTGYECTGPTV
+935 ASGYECTGSTV

-954 AVDRGASF
+954 AVDRTASF

-972 EAAITNHARRTRAFQ
+972 DASIANHARRTRAIDD
-987 NPTMD
+987 PTMD

-998 PEDVPKPGE
+998 PEDVPTPDA